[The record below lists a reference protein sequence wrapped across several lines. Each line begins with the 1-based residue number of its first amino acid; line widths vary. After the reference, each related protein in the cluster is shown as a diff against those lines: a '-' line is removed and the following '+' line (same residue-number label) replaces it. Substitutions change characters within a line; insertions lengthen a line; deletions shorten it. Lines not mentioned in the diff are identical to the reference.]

1 MPPVLKKNEEKKNP
15 DAIDINLQQES
26 VRFNK
31 LILYIDKTLKELLQ
45 ALKGEAI
52 MTDVLEKIFISL
64 NLNQVPN
71 EWEKRAYPST
81 KPLASW
87 FEDFL

>member
-64 NLNQVPN
+64 NLNQVPK